1 MPGNVEN
8 LRKAATAKR
17 AAATARAEKGLR
29 EVLRDGAPVTFENI
43 AARGGVSKDFLY
55 RNHELRSRIEQLRR
69 QQTTNPSPARA
80 SNKETDPLREDSSS
94 VIRTLTT
101 KLIEE
106 KQRHRREIAA
116 LQEELAAAHGQIL
129 MLSRQ
134 QTQPGSGEAVP
145 FSPSL
150 DQAR

>member
-1 MPGNVEN
+1 MPAPKRVFA
-8 LRKAATAKR
+8 RCSATAP
-17 AAATARAEKGLR
+17 
-29 EVLRDGAPVTFENI
+29 PVTFENI

-55 RNHELRSRIEQLRR
+55 RNQELRSRVEQLRR
-69 QQTTNPSPARA
+69 QQTTNPA

-106 KQRHRREIAA
+106 KQRHRREVAA

-134 QTQPGSGEAVP
+134 QARPGSGEAGP
-145 FSPSL
+145 FAPSL
-150 DQAR
+150 GQAR